1 MSSNK
6 RAKERLIERYGGID
20 FLDQM
25 HVKVPECKTYKSK
38 GQRKRMQQ
46 LTYHHIWE
54 KQYGGKATV
63 ENGALLTEEHH
74 IWLHKQPP
82 EVKNKLNNA
91 FQEFKRQKDQELEVQ
106 YVDIEKIPFE
116 LNVADLEIDKKGRLR
131 IYNRAKVK
139 EQMRKLV
146 LEELEKE

>member
-38 GQRKRMQQ
+38 GMKKRMQQ
-46 LTYHHIWE
+46 LTYHHICE

-82 EVKNKLNNA
+82 EVKAKLNIA

-106 YVDIEKIPFE
+106 YVDLKQIPFE
-116 LNVADLEIDKKGRLR
+116 LNIADIGIDKNGKMQV
-131 IYNRAKVK
+131 YSRAKVK
-139 EQMRKLV
+139 EEMRKLI
-146 LEELEKE
+146 LEELER